1 VLILIILVFIEMD
14 FRYVWIIQI
23 TRTDNTEQTDLVS
36 VQMQVYIQMYRVNV
50 FIVSAD
56 CW

>member
-1 VLILIILVFIEMD
+1 MD